1 MCCSHNH
8 FHAHFDEVDIIH
20 KQLQDNVTISIILST
35 SLNRK
40 KYEHI
45 NTTVTLLLHRMI
57 MMMMMMMIII
67 IIIRIQ
73 HILNYPVL
81 MVGRWCIE
89 NCETYIIQNIY
100 FTEL

>member
-1 MCCSHNH
+1 
-8 FHAHFDEVDIIH
+8 
-20 KQLQDNVTISIILST
+20 
-35 SLNRK
+35 
-40 KYEHI
+40 
-45 NTTVTLLLHRMI
+45 MI
-57 MMMMMMMIII
+57 MMMMMIIIII